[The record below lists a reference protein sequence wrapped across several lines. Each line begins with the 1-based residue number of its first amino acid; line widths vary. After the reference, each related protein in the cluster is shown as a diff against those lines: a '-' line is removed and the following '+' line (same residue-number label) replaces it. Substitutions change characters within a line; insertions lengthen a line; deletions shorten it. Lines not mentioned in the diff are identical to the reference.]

1 MESQMKKSTTI
12 NTTIQE
18 LIMFYIKENYKNY
31 IKENN
36 IDKIQENQIKKVI
49 TTLYTE
55 KKSHLRGFLK
65 TSLKKITKG
74 EYPGD
79 VMVDGICNDI
89 FLDDELCINRL
100 ILEIKKYQDKN

>member
-55 KKSHLRGFLK
+55 K
-65 TSLKKITKG
+65 
-74 EYPGD
+74 
-79 VMVDGICNDI
+79 
-89 FLDDELCINRL
+89 
-100 ILEIKKYQDKN
+100 